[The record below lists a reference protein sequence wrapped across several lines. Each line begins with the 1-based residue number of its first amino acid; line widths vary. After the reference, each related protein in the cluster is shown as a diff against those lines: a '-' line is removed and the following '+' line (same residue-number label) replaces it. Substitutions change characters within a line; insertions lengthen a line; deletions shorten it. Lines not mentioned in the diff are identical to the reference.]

1 MSDPNKFIIQN
12 DLNKLKK
19 YLEDGGNPNKRE
31 KEWPN
36 STLLVDAV
44 MQDNLEMISLLLDHI
59 NKKKLNPNYPSGDGK
74 KPLEI
79 IEYKLDRYPNENTKA
94 IHTMITQAIE
104 LYKIKQIMKFEH
116 SHKSRGFSELGEGIQ
131 MKIASHIRAS
141 KKKSKRKKSKRK
153 KSKRKKSKR

>member
-1 MSDPNKFIIQN
+1 MSNPSKFIIQN

-36 STLLVDAV
+36 STLLVDAI
-44 MQDNLEMISLLLDHI
+44 MEDNLEMISLLLDHI
-59 NKKKLNPNYPSGDGK
+59 NDKKLNPNYPSGDGR

-79 IEYKLDRYPNENTKA
+79 IEYKLHRNPNETTKA

-131 MKIASHIRAS
+131 RKIASHIRAN
-141 KKKSKRKKSKRK
+141 RKKSKRK
-153 KSKRKKSKR
+153 KSKRRKGKSKRKKI